1 MVGFQIST
9 VCNSREQLE
18 KRLKVLERERDE
30 LRASVDESHDR
41 VVDLEQENARHKAQV
56 DATLSMTLYNY
67 VACLL
72 QRSA

>member
-9 VCNSREQLE
+9 VCSSREQLE

>member
-9 VCNSREQLE
+9 VCSSREQLE

-41 VVDLEQENARHKAQV
+41 VVDLEHENARHKAQV
-56 DATLSMTLYNY
+56 GATCVPLS
-67 VACLL
+67 VAAVCVLF
-72 QRSA
+72 